1 MTTGAQDPVVA
12 CCSRLYGNP
21 LAELLAGE
29 SLHPGGLAA
38 TRELLTAARL
48 GPGARLLDVGC
59 GLGASARLAASE
71 YGLQVDAVDAS
82 PAVVARAAA
91 RASEARVHWAVGTL
105 PDLPFDDATFDAV
118 LAECVLSTM
127 DRPAAL
133 SELARVTRPGG
144 SLLLSDVEAMGVALP
159 RLGHR
164 IVGAALCITDA
175 WRPGEMDARLKE
187 AGFSVVRR
195 WDRSHTIV
203 ELADRIDARLAIV
216 GAAARDLGL
225 DLGSLLGPTILDA
238 NDESFRIT
246 AARDAIDA
254 VRDAVRDGTLRYNV
268 VVATAGANA

>member
-1 MTTGAQDPVVA
+1 VTTGAQDPVVA
-12 CCSRLYGNP
+12 CCSSLYGNP

-29 SLHPGGLAA
+29 SLHPGGLAT
-38 TRELLTAARL
+38 TRELLTTARL

-59 GLGASARLAASE
+59 GLGASARLAAAE
-71 YGLQVDAVDAS
+71 YGLRVDALDAS

-91 RASEARVHWAVGTL
+91 KASEARVHWTIGTL
-105 PDLPFDDATFDAV
+105 PELPFEDATFDAV

-127 DRPAAL
+127 DRAAAL

-144 SLLLSDVEAMGVALP
+144 TLLLSDVEAMGVAIP

-175 WRPGEMDARLKE
+175 WRPGEMDKRLE
-187 AGFSVVRR
+187 AAGYSVVRR
-195 WDRSHTIV
+195 WDRSRTIV
-203 ELADRIDARLAIV
+203 ELADRIEARLAIV

-225 DLGSLLGPTILDA
+225 DLGALIGPTLAAAD
-238 NDESFRIT
+238 DESFPMT

-268 VVATAGANA
+268 VVATARANA

>member
-1 MTTGAQDPVVA
+1 MTTVAQDPVVA
-12 CCSRLYGNP
+12 CCSSLYGNP

-29 SLHPGGLAA
+29 SLHPGGLAT

-59 GLGASARLAASE
+59 GLGASARLAAAE
-71 YGLQVDAVDAS
+71 YGLRVDALDAS

-91 RASEARVHWAVGTL
+91 KASEARVHWTIGTL
-105 PDLPFDDATFDAV
+105 PELPFEDATFDAV

-127 DRPAAL
+127 DRAAAL

-144 SLLLSDVEAMGVALP
+144 TLLLSDVEAMGAAIP

-175 WRPGEMDARLKE
+175 WRPGEMAKRLE
-187 AGFSVVRR
+187 AAGYSVVRR
-195 WDRSHTIV
+195 WDRSRTIV
-203 ELADRIDARLAIV
+203 ELADRIEARLAIV

-225 DLGSLLGPTILDA
+225 DLGALIGPTVAAAD
-238 NDESFRIT
+238 DESFPMT

-268 VVATAGANA
+268 VVATARANA